1 MKRILV
7 KIWRLVTDVH
17 SRSTV
22 PAQQAPAHCTNIMT
36 LLAHLCDFDD
46 EMRQWV
52 LRWLAF
58 QLRNPGAK
66 MSTALVFN
74 GGQGSGKSLFAQHVV
89 AALFGDAATAIRP
102 HDLESRFNGW
112 AVDANLVVVDGE
124 FSPHHLARMKA
135 YSSAESVIIDRK
147 YQAPQTVRNRLNFVC
162 ITHDDYF
169 PSLREAGNRRF
180 AVVDV
185 PPAQPRAFYQAVA
198 HEIANGGPEAF
209 RDYLLHVLDM
219 GSFNASTQPPQPAIR
234 NSRQAA

>member
-7 KIWRLVTDVH
+7 KIWRLVTGVH

-58 QLRNPGAK
+58 QLRNPGAQL
-66 MSTALVFN
+66 STALVLN
-74 GGQGSGKSLFAQHVV
+74 GGQGSGKTLFAQHVV

-112 AVDANLVVVDGE
+112 AVDANLIVVDGE
-124 FSPHHLARMKA
+124 FSRRHLARMK
-135 YSSAESVIIDRK
+135 SFISAESVIIDRK
-147 YQAPQTVRNRLNFVC
+147 FQAPQTVTNRLNFVYVSSQEDFLP
-162 ITHDDYF
+162 TD
-169 PSLREAGNRRF
+169 AGSRRF
-180 AVVDV
+180 AVVEV
-185 PPAQPRAFYQAVA
+185 PPARPQAFYEAVA
-198 HEIANGGPEAF
+198 HEISSGGLDAF
-209 RDYLLHVLDM
+209 RGYLLHGLDM
-219 GSFNASTQPPQPAIR
+219 GSFNATTQPPQPRIH
-234 NSRQAA
+234 NYQEAA

>member
-7 KIWRLVTDVH
+7 KIWRLVTGVH

-74 GGQGSGKSLFAQHVV
+74 GGQGSGKTLFAQHVV
-89 AALFGDAATAIRP
+89 AALFGDASSKIRP
-102 HDLESRFNGW
+102 RDLDSKFNSW
-112 AVDANLVVVDGE
+112 AVDASLVVVDGE
-124 FSPHHLARMKA
+124 FSRRHLARMKELI
-135 YSSAESVIIDRK
+135 SAESVIVER
-147 YQAPQTVRNRLNFVC
+147 QAHAPRTVSNRMNFIYVC
-162 ITHDDYF
+162 GQEGFLPMDVV
-169 PSLREAGNRRF
+169 GRRF
-180 AVVDV
+180 FVVET
-185 PPAQPRAFYQAVA
+185 PPAQPRDFYRAVTE
-198 HEIANGGPEAF
+198 EIANGGVETF

-219 GSFNASTQPPQPAIR
+219 GSFNASTQPPQPSIPDC
-234 NSRQAA
+234 RQAA